1 LVGGENPADKRRPD
15 MASTIRI
22 ASATFW
28 HLRGAKGLD
37 RAGDDRQ
44 TPIRCAEDAELSAA
58 ELGQV
63 VAAGGGVHVG
73 SDGANN

>member
-1 LVGGENPADKRRPD
+1 

-22 ASATFW
+22 ASATLW

-37 RAGDDRQ
+37 GARDDRQ
-44 TPIRCAEDAELSAA
+44 TCTRSTEGAELSDAEL
-58 ELGQV
+58 EQV
-63 VAAGGGVHVG
+63 AAAGGGVRVG

>member
-1 LVGGENPADKRRPD
+1 

-22 ASATFW
+22 ASATLW

-37 RAGDDRQ
+37 RAGGDRQ
-44 TPIRCAEDAELSAA
+44 PRIHCAEGAELSDA

-63 VAAGGGVHVG
+63 AAAGGGVRVG
-73 SDGANN
+73 SDGAYN

>member
-1 LVGGENPADKRRPD
+1 

-22 ASATFW
+22 ASATLW

-37 RAGDDRQ
+37 RAGDARQ
-44 TPIRCAEDAELSAA
+44 TPIRSAEGLKLSDA

-63 VAAGGGVHVG
+63 VAAGGGVRVG

>member
-1 LVGGENPADKRRPD
+1 

-22 ASATFW
+22 ASATLW

-44 TPIRCAEDAELSAA
+44 SRIHCAEDVELSNA

-63 VAAGGGVHVG
+63 VAAGGRVDPG
-73 SDGANN
+73 GANN